1 MRTIQLVDARDG
13 SPRPASDVSFMRPK
27 PLARR
32 LSAKRRANKTRI
44 RSVLSLGSPGLRSP
58 WRMELLSRN
67 SVKILVSPP
76 WAIRAPRRLHRLSLV
91 SHVRIARRTWV
102 LAVLPRASAQGISR
116 QWVGD
121 ECRQIWRPVRDLL
134 DDYLHDL
141 LTPPAGRPRRGAL
154 RRLCRLPA
162 VTLTASSG
170 QRCVS
175 KATR

>member
-1 MRTIQLVDARDG
+1 
-13 SPRPASDVSFMRPK
+13 MRPK

-102 LAVLPRASAQGISR
+102 LAVLPRGRQPKVFRASGLATNAAK
-116 QWVGD
+116 
-121 ECRQIWRPVRDLL
+121 
-134 DDYLHDL
+134 Y
-141 LTPPAGRPRRGAL
+141 GAL
-154 RRLCRLPA
+154 SAICWTIAGDGKLKRLKLKWKE
-162 VTLTASSG
+162 TGHLSG
-170 QRCVS
+170 SEDTCS
-175 KATR
+175 